1 MTLLQRKLHHSAL
14 SSSMLRPS
22 SLHFICKAVSSP
34 STINNTMMFSRNT
47 LLAAAAAFYGASS
60 VSAFA
65 PSTGESVSCGEE
77 CYHYLSIRII
87 AMSFASWEI
96 CGYYTCIHVAG

>member
-1 MTLLQRKLHHSAL
+1 MDRGDVAANL
-14 SSSMLRPS
+14 SPLRTINSMLRPS
-22 SLHFICKAVSSP
+22 SLHFIGKVASSNTNP

-65 PSTGESVSCGEE
+65 PSTGE
-77 CYHYLSIRII
+77 
-87 AMSFASWEI
+87 
-96 CGYYTCIHVAG
+96 